1 MLIPIETLSKVW
13 RIEPNGVIH
22 VGAHEAEELE
32 QYKAFKWGKVIWVEA
47 QPSLAEN
54 LRKTLDPK
62 ENIVIEAAV
71 WNKTGEKVSLNI
83 ASNGQSTSI
92 FEFGTHQT
100 NYPKIKYVGKLD
112 VVTSRLDEIIETTEN
127 FNFANFD
134 IQGAEFQAIEG
145 MGNLIKKVT
154 WIYTE
159 VNKKDVY
166 LNCTKINELDSL
178 LSKLGFVRI
187 NTRWVLGK
195 GWGDALYSRRE
206 IKYSKKQKLSAIIL
220 NINWYLTPL
229 KNAASTPKYTFKA
242 TFRHL
247 IRKISAKTDNS

>member
-1 MLIPIETLSKVW
+1 MLIPIETLAKNW
-13 RIEPNGVIH
+13 KIEPNGVIH

-54 LRKTLDPK
+54 LRKTLDLR

-71 WNKTGEKVSLNI
+71 WNKTGERVSLNI

-92 FEFGTHQT
+92 LEFGTHQT
-100 NYPKIKYVGKLD
+100 NYPEIKYVEKID
-112 VVTSRLDEIIETTEN
+112 VITSRLDEIIGINEN

-145 MGNLIKKVT
+145 MGDLIKKLD

-159 VNKKDVY
+159 VNRKDVY
-166 LNCTKINELDSL
+166 LNCTRINELDSL

-206 IKYSKKQKLSAIIL
+206 IKYSAKQKLNAIIL

-229 KNAASTPKYTFKA
+229 KNAVFNPKYTLKA
-242 TFRHL
+242 SYRHL
-247 IRKISAKTDNS
+247 IRKILKKTNNS